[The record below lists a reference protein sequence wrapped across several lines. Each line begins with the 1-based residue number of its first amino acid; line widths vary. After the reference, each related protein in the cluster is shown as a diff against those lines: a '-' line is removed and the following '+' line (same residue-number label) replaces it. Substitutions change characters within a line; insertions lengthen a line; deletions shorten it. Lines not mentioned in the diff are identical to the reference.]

1 MRKKFDV
8 GCEREKLR
16 QIFSN
21 GHRRESG
28 GIEKVLS
35 RNDKN
40 KLGKQLA
47 SRTSLIVYHI
57 TSDLGSIG
65 FRRIRR
71 HESGIAF

>member
-47 SRTSLIVYHI
+47 SINSLSHI